1 MRRAQAGV
9 LVVCLVLLATCDQAP
24 SPFQPRPSLVPAPL
38 ASVSPDPTSE
48 TISLTVTDTAYGSM
62 SGNSNQATS
71 PYIRKFRVEGTASIA
86 ITKRVAE
93 ASNPT
98 PNPIE
103 ARHTLGIRVA
113 GNSIRFPD
121 QANPAKMYVT
131 VSGNQ
136 TIWQA
141 YAGGGTQPNQSGTR
155 ADGTPWWCGP
165 SVGSYCYSYSGSG
178 SVSITPLQGDIH
190 LSVDSSTVSIGSSV
204 RFTLTADSAEGQ
216 SLPIQ
221 VETAEW
227 IPAATD
233 SGGEPSEAT
242 GAACT
247 FSGATLQCTRMVLG
261 SGSLHVVARVSGFRR
276 EATQSV
282 RVREGSLTLTASKS
296 TVAQGET
303 VTFTASWS
311 DGAPLQIDRWTFFPT
326 GGAAQ
331 YFVCPAYNPCSRAIQ
346 QTGEMVVQVVRNG
359 KYRTA
364 RAQVTVIPCPNPN
377 GDSFLDNMQVR
388 HRLAELM
395 QQSNPQQS
403 EGALV
408 SEANWDHVTDGRH
421 ETGTYFIRHPD
432 GSVTEVAP
440 IVVRQNACSFFVDR
454 RQRDSLLISL
464 PIGDVLVQVHTH
476 VNEAG
481 DLAFGGCPFKDASG
495 EHISLRYP
503 GDVDPGSRIAYQG
516 SAGPSPGDWL
526 DTSVEQY
533 VIDHEPGDTSRGI
546 VYKIPKGAVSSG
558 DPIMD
563 GIGRSASWS
572 AACGW
577 Q

>member
-1 MRRAQAGV
+1 M
-9 LVVCLVLLATCDQAP
+9 
-24 SPFQPRPSLVPAPL
+24 
-38 ASVSPDPTSE
+38 
-48 TISLTVTDTAYGSM
+48 
-62 SGNSNQATS
+62 
-71 PYIRKFRVEGTASIA
+71 
-86 ITKRVAE
+86 
-93 ASNPT
+93 
-98 PNPIE
+98 
-103 ARHTLGIRVA
+103 
-113 GNSIRFPD
+113 
-121 QANPAKMYVT
+121 
-131 VSGNQ
+131 
-136 TIWQA
+136 
-141 YAGGGTQPNQSGTR
+141 
-155 ADGTPWWCGP
+155 
-165 SVGSYCYSYSGSG
+165 
-178 SVSITPLQGDIH
+178 
-190 LSVDSSTVSIGSSV
+190 
-204 RFTLTADSAEGQ
+204 
-216 SLPIQ
+216 
-221 VETAEW
+221 
-227 IPAATD
+227 
-233 SGGEPSEAT
+233 
-242 GAACT
+242 
-247 FSGATLQCTRMVLG
+247 
-261 SGSLHVVARVSGFRR
+261 
-276 EATQSV
+276 
-282 RVREGSLTLTASKS
+282 
-296 TVAQGET
+296 
-303 VTFTASWS
+303 
-311 DGAPLQIDRWTFFPT
+311 QIDRWTFFPT

-346 QTGEMVVQVVRNG
+346 QTGEMVVQVVRTG